1 MDIEKFKKAM
11 RPKKYLDGNFVVYDK
26 NLTEN
31 NPQTI
36 TQPDIYQN
44 LAHYTDVDAEDLIVQ
59 YDSTTDLFSNKDKSM
74 VFNNISDARKWN
86 ETFKATLSHHKQTQD
101 KTKVKPKV
109 TINFSKI
116 NFEPLPLN
124 KIDQKEYQTLDK
136 KLNQL
141 EQEIICQQQEQ
152 RSQGINGLKPKNY
165 KQFNKQI

>member
-1 MDIEKFKKAM
+1 MNKIYTTQFGEA
-11 RPKKYLDGNFVVYDK
+11 NFPHLNKPD
-26 NLTEN
+26 
-31 NPQTI
+31 
-36 TQPDIYQN
+36 TQFNSQGIYQVK
-44 LAHYTDVDAEDLIVQ
+44 LLVKAVDAEDLIVH
-59 YDSTTDLFSNKDKSM
+59 YNNATGLFSNKDKSM
-74 VFNNISDARKWN
+74 GFNNVSDARKWN